1 MTMLAVGFER
11 YGPPEVLKVVTLD
24 DLSPPADHVRV
35 RVRAATV
42 NPADVQYRAGKYAEA
57 VAGAAP
63 PLVAGLE
70 FAGEVELAGDDTRW
84 RRGDRVVGMTKF
96 IPDGRGC
103 HAEQVVV
110 HADSLAQ
117 LPKTGSFAEYATIPM
132 SGLTARQTLDRLALD
147 PGDTLVVAGAGGAV
161 GAYIVQLASAAG
173 IDVVG
178 IAGPHHE
185 EFVRGCGASSFVA
198 RGERALPD
206 VADAHP
212 AGVDA
217 VADLAI
223 IGEPVT
229 QVLKPGGSVASFKPY
244 EPGLYT
250 SVEPIVV
257 SARRYLREPDKL
269 AELVALAADDR
280 LALRV
285 GAVVPFSDAADAHR
299 LVERGGLH
307 GRIVLSFA

>member
-1 MTMLAVGFER
+1 MLAVGFEQ
-11 YGPPEVLKVVTLD
+11 YGPPDVLKVVSVD
-24 DLSPPADHVRV
+24 DPVVPREHVRV
-35 RVRAATV
+35 RVHAATV

-57 VAGAAP
+57 VAGAAA
-63 PLVAGLE
+63 PLVGGLE
-70 FAGEVELAGDDTRW
+70 FAGEVELAGDGASW

-117 LPKTGSFAEYATIPM
+117 LPPVASFPEYATLPM
-132 SGLTARQTLDRLALD
+132 SGLTAQQALDRLGLD
-147 PGDTLVVAGAGGAV
+147 PGDTLVVTGAGGAV
-161 GAYIVQLASAAG
+161 GGYLVQLASTVG

-178 IAGPHHE
+178 IAGPSHE
-185 EFVRGCGASSFVA
+185 PFVRSCGASAFIA
-198 RGERALPD
+198 RGERALAD
-206 VADAHP
+206 VVDTHP

-229 QVLKPGGSVASFKPY
+229 QVLKTGGRVASFKPY
-244 EPGLYT
+244 QPGLYT
-250 SVEPIVV
+250 SVEPIVI
-257 SARRYLREPDKL
+257 SARQYLREPDKL
-269 AELVALAADDR
+269 AALVRQAADRR

-285 GAVVPFSDAADAHR
+285 GEVLPFARAADAHR
-299 LVERGGLH
+299 LVEGGGLH
-307 GRIVLSFA
+307 GRVVLSFA

>member
-1 MTMLAVGFER
+1 MLAVGFEQ
-11 YGPPEVLKVVTLD
+11 YGPPNVLKVVTLD
-24 DLSPPADHVRV
+24 DLVPPPEHVRV
-35 RVRAATV
+35 RVHAATV

-63 PLVAGLE
+63 PLVGGLE
-70 FAGEVELAGDDTRW
+70 FAGEVELAGDDARW

-110 HADSLAQ
+110 HSDSLAQ
-117 LPKTGSFAEYATIPM
+117 LPPVGSFVEYATLPM
-132 SGLTARQTLDRLALD
+132 SGLTARQTLDRLSLD
-147 PGDTLVVAGAGGAV
+147 PGDTLVVTGAGGAV
-161 GAYIVQLASAAG
+161 GGYLVQLASAVG

-178 IAGPHHE
+178 VAGPSHE
-185 EFVRGCGASSFVA
+185 EFVRRCGASSFIA
-198 RGERALPD
+198 RGERALAD
-206 VADAHP
+206 VVDAQP

-229 QVLKPGGSVASFKPY
+229 QVLKTGGRVASFKPY

-250 SVEPIVV
+250 STEPIVI
-257 SARRYLREPDKL
+257 SARQYLREPDKL
-269 AELVALAADDR
+269 AELVELAADDR

-285 GAVVPFSDAADAHR
+285 AAVVPFADAAGAHR
-299 LVERGGLH
+299 LVEGGGLD